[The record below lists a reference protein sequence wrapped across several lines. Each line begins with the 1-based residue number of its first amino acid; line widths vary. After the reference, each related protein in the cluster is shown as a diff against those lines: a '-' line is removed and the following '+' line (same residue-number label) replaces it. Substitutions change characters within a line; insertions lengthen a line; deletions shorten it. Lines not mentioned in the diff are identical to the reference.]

1 MAEEGEVVLESAAPA
16 EVQARALEMG
26 WIPPERYKGDPERF
40 IDAEAFVERGETILP
55 IVKKR
60 AEKLE
65 AELAALRGRVS
76 KQDEL
81 LKANAEAMAALE
93 DYHTKETRRKIQAA
107 REGWKAEI
115 KRASEADDHEA
126 LAEATDQLTQL
137 NAEVLAAEKAEAEGK
152 KTAPAKGGDQG
163 SQSSDQL
170 DPAFVAWTQEDGVK
184 DWWGKDQRKT
194 MLAVGIANELQT
206 NEPQLKGR
214 AFLDRVAQEVAK
226 TFGGRGTPS
235 PSPDKTG
242 GGKGGSSSRGGKGY
256 ADLPADARA
265 ACDSYNRELVGEGRR
280 YKTVADWRAAYAKN
294 YFEEEA

>member
-40 IDAEAFVERGETILP
+40 IDADAFVERGETILP

-93 DYHTKETRRKIQAA
+93 DYHTKETKRKIQAA

-137 NAEVLAAEKAEAEGK
+137 NAEVLAAEKAEAEVARLREGIEALADQWEADPSNDR
-152 KTAPAKGGDQG
+152 TAGPPQPEDYGMDLRALLAEGG
-163 SQSSDQL
+163 
-170 DPAFVAWTQEDGVK
+170 E
-184 DWWGKDQRKT
+184 
-194 MLAVGIANELQT
+194 
-206 NEPQLKGR
+206 
-214 AFLDRVAQEVAK
+214 
-226 TFGGRGTPS
+226 
-235 PSPDKTG
+235 
-242 GGKGGSSSRGGKGY
+242 
-256 ADLPADARA
+256 
-265 ACDSYNRELVGEGRR
+265 
-280 YKTVADWRAAYAKN
+280 
-294 YFEEEA
+294 